1 MLTIYIYIYYFNTLK
16 LTVKIKNNTLL
27 FMSYS
32 LQGYMLHDCQNCD
45 HLQYT
50 EGPLILQM
58 LQQ

>member
-1 MLTIYIYIYYFNTLK
+1 
-16 LTVKIKNNTLL
+16 
-27 FMSYS
+27 MSYS